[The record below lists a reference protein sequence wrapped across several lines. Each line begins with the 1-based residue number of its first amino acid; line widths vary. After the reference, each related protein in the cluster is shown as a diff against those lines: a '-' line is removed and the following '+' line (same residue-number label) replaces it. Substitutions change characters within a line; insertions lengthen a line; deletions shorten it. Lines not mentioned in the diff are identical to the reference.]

1 MVNGG
6 HPDHGMGGV
15 ASQGS
20 AGSGMESAY
29 GGAAVGVPGGLAA
42 GQNEMSAFLDF
53 MSSRYGAQ
61 SVTNFVDNYLNR
73 HFDQAKLGQ
82 PLGIDAQGYRSYQN
96 YDAKTTPLGFNAP
109 IQSPEMNL
117 DIGSPTGLP
126 GVNYSGPTTP
136 ALDMSGRM
144 TPAQLAALD
153 ATQSNTQN
161 FTAFDQ
167 GFIDQMMEMNN
178 NYANN
183 QGPQYGGGGDFL
195 PYKR

>member
-29 GGAAVGVPGGLAA
+29 GGAAVGVPGGLSA

-117 DIGSPTGLP
+117 DIG
-126 GVNYSGPTTP
+126 GPTTFG
-136 ALDMSGRM
+136 LNMSGKM
-144 TPAQLAALD
+144 NPAQLAALD

>member
-15 ASQGS
+15 GGQHS

-29 GGAAVGVPGGLAA
+29 GGAAVGVPGGLSA

-109 IQSPEMNL
+109 ISPELQMAGQMDPDLLSN
-117 DIGSPTGLP
+117 
-126 GVNYSGPTTP
+126 
-136 ALDMSGRM
+136 
-144 TPAQLAALD
+144 LD

-178 NYANN
+178 NPTNN
-183 QGPQYGGGGDFL
+183 TGPQSAGGGDL
-195 PYKR
+195 LYNTLVYGNRNPLSQRGT